1 MNERNITKIV
11 RNMSLYKNKRNKG
24 QNLLNDTEF
33 EMVRYLTKREGLSQS
48 DLASYLNVDKALI
61 TRMTKKLELAGYIT
75 ISVDAADG
83 RKRILSATAK
93 AHELKQVVAN
103 EEIEFYNACFRVL
116 TPQEQESLSQLIEK
130 VYLESKRLRKN
141 KFEGVKN
148 ENSSL

>member
-61 TRMTKKLELAGYIT
+61 TRMTKKLVDLGYIT
-75 ISVDAADG
+75 TSTDSEDG
-83 RKRILSATAK
+83 RKKILTATPK
-93 AHELKQVVAN
+93 AFELKEVVAN
-103 EEIEFYNACFRVL
+103 EEIEFYNACLRVL
-116 TPQEQESLSQLIEK
+116 TPKEQETLSVLIER

-141 KFEGVKN
+141 KFEGIGH
-148 ENSSL
+148 EDNSL